1 MDLEII
7 FTIGT
12 VIAAASVL
20 VAVISGLR
28 ADMRDMRADMR
39 AMRADMH
46 TMQAEI
52 RANAVATAELRGALL
67 AHINGHSHPASS
79 QSLEEK

>member
-1 MDLEII
+1 MELDII

-28 ADMRDMRADMR
+28 ADMCDMRADMR
-39 AMRADMH
+39 DMRTD
-46 TMQAEI
+46 I
-52 RANAVATAELRGALL
+52 RAIQTEMHANAAAIGEFRGLL
-67 AHINGHSHPASS
+67 TAHITGHSHSVSEIAAK
-79 QSLEEK
+79 E

>member
-1 MDLEII
+1 MELDII

-28 ADMRDMRADMR
+28 ADMRDMRTD
-39 AMRADMH
+39 
-46 TMQAEI
+46 I
-52 RANAVATAELRGALL
+52 RAIQTEMHANAAAIGELRGLL
-67 AHINGHSHPASS
+67 TAHITGHSHSISEIAAK
-79 QSLEEK
+79 E